1 MDENNQRK
9 PKPARQDWHPHW
21 ILRTL
26 YSVWMVVFSALKI
39 ALGAA
44 ATVGLIVGVCLIVF
58 AGTLGDY
65 LEEDIIPAAVMDL
78 EGLDLDQNS
87 YIYYTDSNGQI
98 QLLQNI
104 YAVNNSEWIEYEYI
118 PEHLIHAVIAIE
130 DQRFYEHQGVDWF
143 TTIKACFFMFFG
155 NGDRGG
161 STITQQ
167 LVKNVTGNDAV
178 TVQRKVAE
186 IFKATDL
193 ERRYDKTV
201 ILEEYLNRIYL
212 GQRCTGI
219 KTAAAKYFG
228 KEVEKLTIAES
239 AALISITNNPSLYDP
254 YRSEFMVDGVL
265 MTGPERNRK
274 RQVDVINEMYD
285 QGWITAEEYIDAMTQ
300 KMVFK
305 DGIDEQDK
313 MTECVMTTADDGTV
327 TGCGYRDTVST
338 LVTDDSGKLYCP
350 ECGKKID
357 TAENASQYIYSW
369 FVETLLEDVAKDLAE
384 QHGDEWNDDTE
395 KLYKSLIS
403 RSGYHIYATID
414 MDVQN
419 QVDAIYT
426 DLSKIPTTRSGQ
438 QLQSGIVVID
448 NETGDIVALCGGVGE
463 KDTFDAYNRAANA
476 RLQTGSSIKPLTV
489 YAPGFEAGAISP
501 ASVVLDMP
509 IQYNGSTGWPKNDNR
524 RYSYS
529 RTIFTAVKLSVN
541 AVAANTLEMIGEGYS
556 YEFAKEQFGLSGLT
570 DYYVARD
577 GEIMTDIGAAPLA
590 MGAQTLGVTVRDMAN
605 AYATFANDGIYR
617 EARTYTRVLDSNGN
631 IVLDNTQEQ
640 EEILSLKSVD
650 YMNYCLLEAVLRGT
664 GKAADFTGHNVY
676 GKTGTTSSNK
686 DRWFCGFT
694 GYYTAAVWCGY
705 DQPEVINL
713 TGNQNNP
720 AARLFKMVM
729 EPLHKGL
736 ERVSLVRTNKFK
748 EATICLDCG
757 LLATDACTK
766 DVRYDGA
773 TTDGFT
779 RVEEVKAYKEDLPTE
794 ECTCHVEVQYCTEGE
809 AVANEYCQLFAE
821 AQTPEGTEQ
830 KLIVEKSLVKLTQ
843 AQIDEIIK
851 AKKNN
856 LWPEFHGDNYIYLI
870 KKDGTDGVFKG
881 MNNNQNAKVEAPYL
895 VCSVHTKEAWEAYLE
910 SQVPEEPE
918 VPENPEDPAN
928 PGETPA
934 EPTQPTQPTEPETPG
949 GLEPVG

>member
-1 MDENNQRK
+1 MAEKNQRK
-9 PKPARQDWHPHW
+9 QKPARQEWHPHW
-21 ILRTL
+21 ILQVIYRA
-26 YSVWMVVFSALKI
+26 WMIVFAGLKI
-39 ALGAA
+39 ALGAL
-44 ATVGLIVGVCLIVF
+44 ATVALIVGVCLVVF

-65 LEEDIIPAAVMDL
+65 LEQDIIPAAVMDL

-87 YIYYTDSNGQI
+87 YIYYTDSRGQI

-104 YAVNNSEWIEYEYI
+104 YAVNNAEWIEYEDI
-118 PEHLIHAVIAIE
+118 PEHMLHAVIAIE

-193 ERRYDKTV
+193 ERRYDKSV

-228 KEVEKLTIAES
+228 KEVEKLTIAEC
-239 AALISITNNPSLYDP
+239 AALIAITNNPSLYDP
-254 YRSEFMVDGVL
+254 YRPAFEVDGVL
-265 MTGPERNRK
+265 MTGPERNRR
-274 RQVDVINEMYD
+274 RQLDVINEMYD

-300 KMVFK
+300 EMVFK

-313 MTECVMTTADDGTV
+313 MAECVIVTAQDGT
-327 TGCGYRDTVST
+327 TSGCGYRDTVGT
-338 LVTDDSGKLYCP
+338 LNKEGSKLYCP
-350 ECGKKID
+350 NCGKEIAA
-357 TAENASQYIYSW
+357 AENASQYVYSW
-369 FVETLLEDVAKDLAE
+369 FVETVLEDVAKALAA
-384 QHGDEWNDDTE
+384 QHGDVWNNETE
-395 KLYKSLIS
+395 DLYKSIIS
-403 RSGYHIYATID
+403 RSGYHIYTTID
-414 MDVQN
+414 MDVQA

-426 DLSKIPTTRSGQ
+426 DLSKIPATRSGQ

-489 YAPGFEAGAISP
+489 YAPGFESGAITP
-501 ASVVLDMP
+501 ATVVKDLP
-509 IQYNGSTGWPKNDNR
+509 TLYNGSTGWPKNDNR

-529 RTIFTAVKLSVN
+529 RSIFTGVKRSVN
-541 AVAANTLEMIGEGYS
+541 AVAAHTLDMIGEGYS
-556 YEFAKEQFGLSGLT
+556 YEFAKEKFRLSGLT
-570 DYYVARD
+570 DNYVASN
-577 GEIMTDIGAAPLA
+577 GQIMSDIGAAPLA
-590 MGAQTLGVTVRDMAN
+590 MGAQTLGITVRDMAN
-605 AYATFANDGIYR
+605 AYSTFANDGVFR
-617 EARTYTRVLDSNGN
+617 EARTFTRVLDSDGN

-640 EEILSLKSVD
+640 ERILSKKSVD
-650 YMNYCLLEAVLRGT
+650 YMNKCLVEAVLRGT
-664 GKAADFTGHNVY
+664 GTAADFAGHNVY

-713 TGNQNNP
+713 KGNQNNP

-736 ERVSLVRTNKFK
+736 ERVNLVRNNKM
-748 EATICLDCG
+748 EEITICLDCG
-757 LLATDACTK
+757 NLATEACEK
-766 DVRYDGA
+766 DVRFLEDHI
-773 TTDGFT
+773 DEFT
-779 RVEEVKAYKEDLPTE
+779 RVDKVYVYKEDIPE
-794 ECTCHVEVQYCTEGE
+794 EKCTCHVTVDYCMEGH
-809 AVANEYCQLFAE
+809 AVANEYCHLFA
-821 AQTPEGTEQ
+821 AVQTPEGAEQ
-830 KLIVEKSLVKLTQ
+830 MLIKEGSLVKLTQ
-843 AQIDEIIK
+843 EQIDEIFK
-851 AKKNN
+851 ARKNK
-856 LWPEFHGDNYIYLI
+856 LWDEFLGDNYVYLI
-870 KKDGTDGVFKG
+870 KKDGTDGKFHG
-881 MNNNQNAKVEAPYL
+881 MNKDKNAKVEAPY
-895 VCSVHTKEAWEAYLE
+895 VICTTHTKEAWDAYLA
-910 SQVPEEPE
+910 SQQPVEP
-918 VPENPEDPAN
+918 DPTE
-928 PGETPA
+928 PTDPA
-934 EPTQPTQPTEPETPG
+934 EPGQPDIPG